1 LPRQFAKEAAPV
13 AANQF
18 KFQRL
23 TMVRL
28 AAAIEEWRRL
38 LGEVAVLEGEAAQHA
53 YGADASAIDRRMSA
67 GLRIEDA
74 GFIPEVM
81 RIAQRHKVPVY
92 PISTGRNWG
101 YGTALP
107 ARDGCVI
114 LDLSPLRRILHF
126 DAELGV
132 VTLEP
137 GVTQGMLAD
146 FLTSGSHPFMVP
158 VTGGGPQCSLL
169 GNALERG
176 YGITPNTDHFSA
188 VTDLEAVLADGSR
201 YRTALR
207 EAGGDDLARLFRNG
221 IGPYS
226 TGLFTQSGFGIVT
239 RMSIALA
246 RRPEC
251 VKACFFSIKDDALL
265 EQAVER
271 VRAILLRLPGVIGGI
286 NLMNQ
291 RRVLAMSAP
300 YPADRLGDAGLIPVE
315 LLQELGRQYQV
326 FPWTGFGTIYGT
338 HRIVAAAQKEI
349 RAALSGIATRL
360 VFLSPQR
367 AQTLSNFANLL
378 PGMVGKRLGGTAN
391 TLAKALE
398 LVNGCPN
405 ETALPLAYWRD
416 PHLRRSSS
424 LADPSRDGC
433 GLIWYAPLVPMRPSA
448 VRTYVDM
455 IMRITKSHAI
465 EPLITFTSVGDK
477 LFDSTV
483 PLLFNRHDSAASAA
497 ARTCHDAL
505 LKEGRAQGFFPYR
518 INIDA
523 MEIISKWQNESKA
536 FHARLRRSVDP
547 DGLISPG
554 RYE

>member
-1 LPRQFAKEAAPV
+1 MMR
-13 AANQF
+13 
-18 KFQRL
+18 
-23 TMVRL
+23 M
-28 AAAIEEWRRL
+28 AAALDDWRTL
-38 LGEVAVLEGEAAQHA
+38 LGEAAILQGRDAQSA
-53 YGADASAIDRRMSA
+53 YGSDAS
-67 GLRIEDA
+67 GIERSIPACLKIENADTL
-74 GFIPEVM
+74 PEVM
-81 RIAQRHKVPVY
+81 RIAQRYKVAVY

-107 ARDGCVI
+107 ARNDCVI
-114 LDLSPLRRILHF
+114 IDLSRLRRILHF

-137 GVTQGMLAD
+137 GVTQGMLAE
-146 FLTSGSHPFMVP
+146 FLLSGNHPFMVP

-176 YGITPNTDHFSA
+176 YGITPYTDHFGA

-207 EAGGDDLARLFRNG
+207 EAGGDDLARLFRHG

-265 EQAVER
+265 EPAIER
-271 VRAILLRLPGVIGGI
+271 VRTILCRLPGVIGGI
-286 NLMNQ
+286 NLMN
-291 RRVLAMSAP
+291 RYRVLAMSAP
-300 YPADRLGDAGLIPVE
+300 YPFDKLGDDGLIPPA
-315 LLQELGRQYQV
+315 LLQEMGRQYQI

-338 HRIVAAAQKEI
+338 SRIVAAAQKEI
-349 RAALSGIATRL
+349 RTALSGVASRL
-360 VFLSPQR
+360 IFFSPQKAR
-367 AQTLSNFANLL
+367 TLSRIANLV
-378 PGMVGKRLGGTAN
+378 PGAAGQRLGRTAN

-398 LVNGCPN
+398 LANGLPN
-405 ETALPLAYWRD
+405 ETALPLAYWRS
-416 PHLRRSSS
+416 PARRGPSP
-424 LADPSRDGC
+424 DPSRDGC
-433 GLIWYAPLVPMRPSA
+433 GLIWYAPLVPMRQSA
-448 VRTYVDM
+448 VRACVDM
-455 IMRITKSHAI
+455 VTRITKAHGM

-483 PLLFNRHDSAASAA
+483 PLIFDRNDGRALTSATA
-497 ARTCHDAL
+497 CHEAL
-505 LKEGRAQGFFPYR
+505 LREGRDRGFFPYR
-518 INIDA
+518 ISIDA
-523 MEIISKWQNESKA
+523 MEALSGWQSDSKV
-536 FHARLRRSVDP
+536 FHARLRQSIDP
-547 DGLISPG
+547 DGLIAPG